1 MKFLAGLVQVA
12 VATKVVFDSHYPLD
26 KGSTGFAISKS
37 RTAAVRFHS
46 LPASDDACESEG
58 LTVSHVTFAMDT
70 SYAAP
75 GTVLQVGICSSVNDE
90 PNCARSD
97 LPGRISINT
106 LSEQFE
112 FNWSPT
118 SQIVLAPSTDYWF
131 TVGSNAQD
139 RDRVP
144 IWLEGTK
151 EFNTDNDPKNKVMF
165 AFTETQDGPWNVI
178 FGGENRV
185 VNSLQVFA
193 N

>member
-1 MKFLAGLVQVA
+1 MCGPPYRHFNIVSAMKFLAGLVQVA

-37 RTAAVRFHS
+37 RTAAVRFH
-46 LPASDDACESEG
+46 
-58 LTVSHVTFAMDT
+58 
-70 SYAAP
+70 
-75 GTVLQVGICSSVNDE
+75 NE